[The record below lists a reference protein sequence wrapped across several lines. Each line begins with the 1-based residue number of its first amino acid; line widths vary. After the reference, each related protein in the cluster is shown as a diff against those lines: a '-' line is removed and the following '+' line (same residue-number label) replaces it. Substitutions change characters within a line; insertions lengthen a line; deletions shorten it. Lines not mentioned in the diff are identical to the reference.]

1 MLGHK
6 SLYVLDASS
15 FCTIQIQFSCLCG
28 RKRPLPYPFLQGLK
42 IAVLCKCKQYY
53 SLSCA
58 KNPTNYPAKIL
69 VFHSDILVSKTL
81 KIQKL
86 RNPKKKLFLNEKKKS
101 RKNSLK
107 KSLKKFQ
114 KKSLEKISLDIFF
127 VFFLI
132 LVIFNQIPQKNKS

>member
-58 KNPTNYPAKIL
+58 KNPTNYPANIL

-81 KIQKL
+81 KIQNL
-86 RNPKKKLFLNEKKKS
+86 RNPKKS
-101 RKNSLK
+101 RK
-107 KSLKKFQ
+107 KSLKKFPEKSNKNSR
-114 KKSLEKISLDIFF
+114 KKFLAFFFFFFFNFGDI
-127 VFFLI
+127 
-132 LVIFNQIPQKNKS
+132 